1 MAQFALMAAIVGAG
15 FLPPHPP
22 GLRLVGGVLAALGAV
37 LGVWAARTMGRSLSP
52 FPRPRADGELID
64 DGPFRLA
71 RHPIYGGVLVFF
83 VGYALA
89 TSVAAVVPT
98 AALGVLW
105 LFKSREEERLL
116 AQRFAGYAEY
126 RRRVRGRFLPGL

>member
-1 MAQFALMAAIVGAG
+1 VAQFAVMAAIVGAG
-15 FLPPHPP
+15 FLPPHRP

-52 FPRPRADGELID
+52 FPRPRADGELIEH
-64 DGPFRLA
+64 GPFRVA
-71 RHPIYGGVLVFF
+71 RHPIYGGSLVFF
-83 VGYALA
+83 VGYAVA
-89 TSVAAVVPT
+89 TSVAALVPT

-105 LFKSREEERLL
+105 LFKSRAEERLL